1 VDSTRRTVSA
11 GLLSLGLSSLAR
23 SHPGSVRDVGVV
35 LPLATDANAWDNL
48 SVSCPRVLL
57 LGPHDFRMWYY
68 GRDAA
73 FDRDIRLPS
82 GRIGLARSRDGIHW
96 KRVRGP
102 ATRGAVMD
110 PSDDPARF
118 DSGHVGV
125 GDVQPDGAG
134 FEMWYFGGDRNLAQL
149 GELRTRGFPLRIG
162 RAQSRDGLHWTRIDG
177 PARGAVLD
185 IGGPDAPDAASVGW
199 PQVLKLQPDLWRMY
213 YHTVH
218 RELGFVICAAE
229 SADQGRSWKK
239 LGVLLGRGT
248 AGRFDVGGASTRQVF
263 RQRHHGQERF
273 VMLYEGWGADRRPSI
288 GIAESRDGLDWRRV
302 DGPLPT
308 AAILEPAPRDSGRW
322 DCGAIGTPW
331 LVDMGGGRHHM
342 YYVGRAVPA
351 AGQTENDARYQIGLA
366 VSDDPQLLRWRR
378 WNDDG

>member
-1 VDSTRRTVSA
+1 MDKERRAITAGILALGLLPRSSPAAADSPDA
-11 GLLSLGLSSLAR
+11 GLSL
-23 SHPGSVRDVGVV
+23 H
-35 LPLATDANAWDNL
+35 LPTEPDAWDATA
-48 SVSCPRVLL
+48 VSCPRVLR
-57 LGPHDFRMWYY
+57 LGPRDFRMWYY

-96 KRVRGP
+96 RRVRGP

-125 GDVQPDGAG
+125 GDVQRDGAG

-162 RAQSRDGLHWTRIDG
+162 RAQSSDGLHWQRIDG
-177 PARGAVLD
+177 PVRGAVLD
-185 IGGPDAPDAASVGW
+185 IGAPDAPDAASVGW
-199 PQVLKLQPDLWRMY
+199 PQVLKLRPDLWRMY

-229 SADQGRSWKK
+229 SSDQGRGWTK
-239 LGVLLGRGT
+239 LGVLLGRGS

-263 RQRHHGQERF
+263 QHRHRGRGRF
-273 VMLYEGWGADRRPSI
+273 VMLYEGWDADRRPSL
-288 GIAESRDGLDWRRV
+288 GLAESHDGLDWKRL
-302 DGPLPT
+302 DGPLPS
-308 AAILEPAPRDSGRW
+308 AAILEPAPRDSRRW

-331 LVDMGGGRHHM
+331 FVDMGSGHHHM
-342 YYVGRAVPA
+342 YYVGRVVPA

-378 WNDDG
+378 WNEA